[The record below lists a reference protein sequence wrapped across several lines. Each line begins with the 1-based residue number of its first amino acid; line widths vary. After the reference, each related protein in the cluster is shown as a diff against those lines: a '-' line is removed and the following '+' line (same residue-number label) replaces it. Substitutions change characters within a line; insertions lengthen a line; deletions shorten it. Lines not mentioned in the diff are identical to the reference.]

1 MTYFKFLLCLL
12 LSGCCL
18 STRCQ
23 AQEKRLPEAYTL
35 RWTTYAG
42 NSLPMITLLLSD
54 GQLHKFVV
62 DTGAPSSVI
71 DSDVAKDLRLPI
83 ETVTFAGG
91 SKYLLVK
98 TPANFGPSV
107 FQLPQL
113 PLILTDLREFR
124 KVDPSLHGILGTNVL
139 DFFALAFDFSRQQL
153 TFIPGGNV
161 AGTPQELQ
169 GAHML
174 PLLSRDDH
182 WWVEGSLDG
191 LPVHFILDTGADSI
205 AVEDPALLASF
216 KPVRSIEGLPTIILV
231 DESTRSMRVA
241 TKLLRLHRLTVGD
254 MTLVD
259 PVVQFVPRREKTTY
273 NSLGIAFLQRYR
285 VVLDFPA
292 KKLKASYYIH
302 PQTNLPKVFIS
313 ELELER
319 CSPGVQAW
327 IRSFVTPELRHLA
340 QLGERIFLEP
350 SWKPVSLGDYNRFHS
365 ESEYAGWI
373 SAFGIQVNHFT
384 VLVNRLRTFASL
396 EALNT
401 FLIGNGFQLNTA
413 GSVIKGT
420 PVELLEQTSTMARRI
435 PWIFAEGQ
443 SEDVMGCYYEFAR
456 RYPLLDGNG
465 LFQGF
470 IPQSADKIFEST
482 FDKKP
487 Q

>member
-18 STRCQ
+18 STSCQ

-292 KKLKASYYIH
+292 KKMYLAPDLAFQEAALKYIGTGA
-302 PQTNLPKVFIS
+302 Q
-313 ELELER
+313 
-319 CSPGVQAW
+319 
-327 IRSFVTPELRHLA
+327 FVKE
-340 QLGERIFLEP
+340 GERVFVSKVTTP
-350 SWKPVSLGDYNRFHS
+350 SPAQAAGLVVGDEVMTWGGQPVKKLTEAALQLFAQSKAGAEITLTFRHAADDKPKTITLKV
-365 ESEYAGWI
+365 
-373 SAFGIQVNHFT
+373 V
-384 VLVNRLRTFASL
+384 
-396 EALNT
+396 
-401 FLIGNGFQLNTA
+401 QL
-413 GSVIKGT
+413 
-420 PVELLEQTSTMARRI
+420 L
-435 PWIFAEGQ
+435 
-443 SEDVMGCYYEFAR
+443 
-456 RYPLLDGNG
+456 
-465 LFQGF
+465 
-470 IPQSADKIFEST
+470 
-482 FDKKP
+482 
-487 Q
+487 